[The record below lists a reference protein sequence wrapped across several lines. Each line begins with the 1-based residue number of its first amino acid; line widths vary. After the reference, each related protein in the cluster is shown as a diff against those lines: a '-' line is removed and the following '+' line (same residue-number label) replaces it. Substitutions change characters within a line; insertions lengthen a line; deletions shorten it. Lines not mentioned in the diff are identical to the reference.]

1 MNFTNAE
8 KGLIIK
14 NVTSI
19 LDYIRNDIAP
29 HLREF
34 QIIKFKISES
44 ERVVPAM
51 IIINPGKNANIEFT
65 LGMNR
70 TEFYL
75 GDKYDSSYIKTH
87 RDCRQNLWERFDIM
101 YWFIKNWPNIKFNL
115 NQIIE
120 NDLNF
125 KHTLENFEV

>member
-8 KGLIIK
+8 KALIVK
-14 NVTSI
+14 NVKSI

-29 HLREF
+29 HLHEF
-34 QIIKFKISES
+34 QIIKFKFSEA
-44 ERVVPAM
+44 EHVVPAM
-51 IIINPGKNANIEFT
+51 IIIEPGKNSNIEFT

-75 GDKYDSSYIKTH
+75 GDIYDSSYVKRN
-87 RDCRQNLWERFDIM
+87 RDHRQNLWERFDIM
-101 YWFIKNWPNIKFNL
+101 YGFIKNWPNIKFNL

-120 NDLNF
+120 NDLKV
-125 KHTLENFEV
+125 KHTLESFEV